1 MGCVAVF
8 FTRPRPFYPCRGR
21 GRGEKYEGN
30 FGSNGASPLDNP
42 EINNAVGRRGLFA
55 PAKMKS
61 VRCEWQ
67 PTANGGGGGRDDPGL
82 RERRAVLRRTRAC
95 YLVRFVK

>member
-1 MGCVAVF
+1 MGCIAVF

-67 PTANGGGGGRDDPGL
+67 PTANGGGGGRWTIRGCGNDEPFSG
-82 RERRAVLRRTRAC
+82 ERGRVTS
-95 YLVRFVK
+95 FVS